1 MLIRV
6 SDITFFDKII
16 FSNQQILFDLE
27 QKLFK
32 LQSFQRSTVSVPLK
46 LKVSL
51 FNLYCNMVDI
61 HPSSNF
67 RKKNWRGITFT

>member
-1 MLIRV
+1 MIIRV
-6 SDITFFDKII
+6 SDITFFDKTI

-51 FNLYCNMVDI
+51 FNLYCI
-61 HPSSNF
+61 WLTFILHLISG
-67 RKKNWRGITFT
+67 RKIGEV